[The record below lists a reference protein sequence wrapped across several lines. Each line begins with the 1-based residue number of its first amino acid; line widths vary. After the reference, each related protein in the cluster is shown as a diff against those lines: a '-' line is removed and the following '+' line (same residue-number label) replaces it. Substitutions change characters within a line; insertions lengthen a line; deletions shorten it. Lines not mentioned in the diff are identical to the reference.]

1 MSKDTGFHTANAV
14 LRFFEFCSAAV
25 VVGIIGWAMHRVDSA
40 NGPPNGRLIYAEVV
54 AALTIIVSL
63 VLLPPHEYV
72 FKAWPLDLV
81 LWVYIPNHSW

>member
-14 LRFFEFCSAAV
+14 LRFLEFCSAAV

-81 LWVYIPNHSW
+81 L